1 MTDFKETDIEPTILR
16 LYERIKPFYEQL
28 HAYIRRRLIEV
39 YRNHDMDPRGP
50 IPAHLL
56 GMSIWPLFARFEL
69 GYQISS
75 MRHEQLYCSCYS
87 VFYRVNAVCTFW
99 HVIYRYQNVRFM
111 CADCS
116 TSSAIDTDRSD
127 IVRMRVFP
135 FTFRLLTLIISPADH
150 GEGQHCL
157 VSAAKEVMF

>member
-56 GMSIWPLFARFEL
+56 GMSI
-69 GYQISS
+69 
-75 MRHEQLYCSCYS
+75 
-87 VFYRVNAVCTFW
+87 
-99 HVIYRYQNVRFM
+99 
-111 CADCS
+111 
-116 TSSAIDTDRSD
+116 
-127 IVRMRVFP
+127 
-135 FTFRLLTLIISPADH
+135 
-150 GEGQHCL
+150 
-157 VSAAKEVMF
+157 